1 MGDRTSIQE
10 KGRNAG
16 MPRLSLHGRAV
27 LKRTVTHG
35 NVIVAA
41 GEKGIIADI
50 DPECGDIL
58 FRPDRFHSELAHW
71 HNLMPIAHNNTDALK
86 SDGMFANLYA
96 RSYCAPIGFIGAVT
110 ACMVS
115 FMIGWFFEPPLATAE
130 KPAIPAVVSPPRVCL
145 PPGAGAGDFE
155 LPSPLENLQE
165 SFNV

>member
-1 MGDRTSIQE
+1 
-10 KGRNAG
+10 

-35 NVIVAA
+35 NVTVAA

-58 FRPDRFHSELAHW
+58 FRPDRSHPELDHW

-96 RSYCAPIGFIGAVT
+96 RSYCVPIPIGFIGSVT
-110 ACMVS
+110 ACIVS
-115 FMIGWFFEPPLATAE
+115 FTIGWLVEPPLATAE
-130 KPAIPAVVSPPRVCL
+130 KPAIPAVVSSPRTCL
-145 PPGAGAGDFE
+145 PPGVGAGDFE
-155 LPSPLENLQE
+155 LPSPLENQAP
-165 SFNV
+165 FNV